1 MLQLCIH
8 DTSNAI
14 CCVVASKLARALL
27 LYLDLD
33 ICDPRALSLICVES
47 ASRASFSF
55 SPEYKNTH
63 TIVRYFTDTM
73 IFTSHTPP
81 ETKRTLIRT
90 NMVPWRAFRH
100 QKYVLP
106 RFHARGDRFPAPSS
120 SANSTACTTHTQ
132 HTYKSQNMI
141 FPDTFVRAPREQ
153 PSRERSPSGKA

>member
-1 MLQLCIH
+1 MTHQMQ
-8 DTSNAI
+8 S
-14 CCVVASKLARALL
+14 VASSPQSSLAHYFCIWTWIFATRG
-27 LYLDLD
+27 
-33 ICDPRALSLICVES
+33 ALSLVCVES
-47 ASRASFSF
+47 AIVLAFRF
-55 SPEYKNTH
+55 PPNTKNTH

-90 NMVPWRAFRH
+90 HMVPWRAFCH

-120 SANSTACTTHTQ
+120 RAKSTACTTHTQ